1 LQHEEGLF
9 TVAALATVAFSAG
22 AVAAAP
28 ASEDGVQVTA
38 APTASQRVGY
48 AHGTGAGRTSVG
60 MVHFEVSAH
69 ERLTGD
75 SGQIGVRVS
84 TPTQEVSY
92 SIDVTCA
99 NMQAPF
105 AGQQQGL
112 IQGIVDRVTPVPNV
126 LGVTVGQRRLTF
138 IADRGEPS
146 SPTPVDFFGDF
157 VDFIPPDTCK
167 FFTSTSGLNVEQ
179 GNIEIKGS

>member
-1 LQHEEGLF
+1 VAGGGLAAW
-9 TVAALATVAFSAG
+9 VAGCCGTAT
-22 AVAAAP
+22 P
-28 ASEDGVQVTA
+28 L
-38 APTASQRVGY
+38 PY

-179 GNIEIKGS
+179 GNIEVKGS

>member
-1 LQHEEGLF
+1 MRKVLF
-9 TVAALATVAFSAG
+9 TLVALATVAFSAG
-22 AVAAAP
+22 AVAAP
-28 ASEDGVQVTA
+28 QTSEDGVQVAA

-48 AHGTGAGRTSVG
+48 AHGTGAGRTNLG

-99 NMQAPF
+99 NMQAP
-105 AGQQQGL
+105 APVSGAQEGL
-112 IQGIVDRVTPVPNV
+112 IQGVVDRVTPVPNV
-126 LGVTVGQRRLTF
+126 LGVTAGQRRLTF

-157 VDFIPPDTCK
+157 VDFIPPDSCK
-167 FFTSTSGLNVEQ
+167 IFTSFSFSNVEQ

>member
-1 LQHEEGLF
+1 
-9 TVAALATVAFSAG
+9 
-22 AVAAAP
+22 
-28 ASEDGVQVTA
+28 
-38 APTASQRVGY
+38 
-48 AHGTGAGRTSVG
+48 

-105 AGQQQGL
+105 SGQQEGL
-112 IQGIVDRVTPVPNV
+112 IQGVVDRVRPVPNV

-146 SPTPVDFFGDF
+146 SPTPVDSFFD
-157 VDFIPPDTCK
+157 VLDFIPPNSCK
-167 FFTSTSGLNVEQ
+167 SFTSFSSPNVEQ